1 MIAKEFEHF
10 LLAQEETFLTPATN
24 LAVLIDTHNVD
35 HAVLLLSQISYS
47 RIPVVTAERQFVGAI
62 SLTDILSYQLQH
74 NIPEETFASM
84 DIVDIAKKEVG
95 IIGVDFNLTEVLH
108 KLVDDSFLS
117 VVDQAGIFQGIIT
130 RKSIL
135 KAINSLM
142 HNFSNEYEMIPK

>member
-1 MIAKEFEHF
+1 MIAKEFERF
-10 LLAQEETFLTPATN
+10 LLAQEETCLTPATN

-47 RIPVVTAERQFVGAI
+47 RIPVVTAERKFVGTI

-74 NIPEETFASM
+74 NIREETFASM